1 MIEYKGSGR
10 FEWRRPHAKEIPLD
24 IFFACILLD
33 NQAHLQEN
41 RQIGI
46 DWLLEGNNQVG
57 KYMNLSY
64 STLLELLQQLEN
76 NRYIRLV
83 NNFGNRYIEIHD
95 YTATDVLETHYH
107 TIGR

>member
-1 MIEYKGSGR
+1 M
-10 FEWRRPHAKEIPLD
+10 
-24 IFFACILLD
+24 LD
-33 NQAHLQEN
+33 NKDHLLEN

-46 DWLLEGNNQVG
+46 DSLLEGSNQVG

-76 NRYIRLV
+76 NRYISLV
-83 NNFGNRYIEIHD
+83 NNFGNRYFEVHDAVAEEI
-95 YTATDVLETHYH
+95 LEAYYH